1 MNLYCSV
8 ESPQSNRSDWP
19 GFQRPSCSAQ
29 HSRSSSTSTVV
40 DPHIAYPVSPQPP
53 ATSAVPMQ
61 FSSHMQLKP
70 AATVPSS
77 PQHPLKQGVTPR
89 LLPHDS
95 TRMDR
100 AVYESSEKPLD
111 GEDCVFDMDSE
122 ERPFALPMLD
132 RSALSYESTG
142 KPQPWTV
149 RRMSLYDSLQAQI
162 RAIDD
167 DDNEFYLS

>member
-1 MNLYCSV
+1 
-8 ESPQSNRSDWP
+8 
-19 GFQRPSCSAQ
+19 
-29 HSRSSSTSTVV
+29 
-40 DPHIAYPVSPQPP
+40 
-53 ATSAVPMQ
+53 
-61 FSSHMQLKP
+61 MQLKP
-70 AATVPSS
+70 AVTVPSS

-95 TRMDR
+95 ISMDCN
-100 AVYESSEKPLD
+100 VYEGTEFHEKQLD
-111 GEDCVFDMDSE
+111 GGDCMFDMDSE
-122 ERPFALPMLD
+122 ERSFDLPILD
-132 RSALSYESTG
+132 RSALSYENTG